1 MRNQLKVA
9 EGAIEDLKA
18 QLDDAMN
25 ADYMLEQLTEK
36 NLAQGEVIKSIT
48 FYVKVKNRLKVK
60 FMVKIFCIISFLE
73 T

>member
-1 MRNQLKVA
+1 VRNQLKVA